1 MKRAILVLLMASASL
16 FVIITL
22 TWVSPDRTTPV
33 VAQGDVSAPPGSTV
47 TPTATPTMTRW
58 CPTLTPEPFWVDPV
72 TSPTDL
78 LGQTVV
84 VHIGNGEA
92 VTVTA
97 ESGVFTTT
105 GSFNAYGNPA
115 AVAVALLPNTQHH
128 LRASARV
135 RSWYLWEGCTIGGY
149 TLWTTFDRNGRPL
162 VIEQQAGTLTPTPTP
177 TASPTPTRCPSTTPE
192 PLWVEPVISPTNLLT
207 QTITVRIGNGEAVT
221 VTAESGVFTA
231 TGSFNAYGNPAR
243 VTVDLL
249 AGVTHNLEVRARVR
263 KIEQAGCIYGGY
275 TLYTT
280 RDRYGQPLVIE
291 QVAGRSYYLPLALK

>member
-1 MKRAILVLLMASASL
+1 MKRLTSPLFAGVVLLLAVAAYTLHVSNSA
-16 FVIITL
+16 
-22 TWVSPDRTTPV
+22 PV
-33 VAQGDVSAPPGSTV
+33 VAQPAADA
-47 TPTATPTMTRW
+47 TPTATPTTARW

-78 LGQTVV
+78 LGQTVF

-177 TASPTPTRCPSTTPE
+177 TVSPTPTRCPSTTPE

-221 VTAESGVFTA
+221 VTTESGVFTA
-231 TGSFNAYGNPAR
+231 TGSFNAYGSPAR

-275 TLYTT
+275 TLYTA